1 MAEKTEDTG
10 QENVG
15 AQEENSQVEYT
26 DIEKQALDQGWR
38 PKDEYE
44 GDPGKWVDASI
55 FVARAPLFEHIDAQ
69 KRELKEVKKTIKL
82 MASHHAKT
90 REVEYQRALDSL
102 RAQKKAALTDMDADA
117 VINIDERI
125 DLVKAE
131 ITKDKQQIMQET
143 AVESEV
149 RHPEFENWTQRNQW
163 YDTNRTMKAFA
174 DAYGHEL
181 SGTGKSP
188 SDVLRLVEKEVK
200 AKFPEKFSNP
210 NREKPN
216 AVESSSA
223 HKTQS
228 SSGFQLSAEERRA
241 MATFVRAGALTEEQ
255 YIKEIKLQRG
265 VK

>member
-1 MAEKTEDTG
+1 MAETTENAG
-10 QENVG
+10 QEN
-15 AQEENSQVEYT
+15 QENTHQYT
-26 DIEKQALDQGWR
+26 DIENQAIEQGWR

-69 KRELKEVKKTIKL
+69 KRELKEVKKALKL

-90 REVEYQRALDSL
+90 REVEYARALDEL
-102 RAQKKAALTDMDADA
+102 RVQKKAALTDMDADA

-125 DLVKAE
+125 DLVKDQIAM
-131 ITKDKQQIMQET
+131 DKHQAMQEVV
-143 AVESEV
+143 AESQV
-149 RHPEFENWTQRNQW
+149 RHPEFENWSQRNSW
-163 YDTNRTMKAFA
+163 YDSNKTMRAFA
-174 DAYGHEL
+174 DAYGNEL
-181 SGTGKSP
+181 TGTGKSP

-210 NREKPN
+210 NREKAN
-216 AVESSSA
+216 NVESSSTPKA
-223 HKTQS
+223 GGGNS
-228 SSGFQLSAEERRA
+228 SFQLSPEERRA

-265 VK
+265 VQ

>member
-1 MAEKTEDTG
+1 MTEQVQT
-10 QENVG
+10 ENTEQQG
-15 AQEENSQVEYT
+15 EPKEYSE
-26 DIEKQALDQGWR
+26 IEKQALDQGWR

-44 GDPGKWVDASI
+44 GDPSKWVDASI

-69 KRELKEVKKTIKL
+69 KRELKEVKKALKL

-90 REVEYQRALDSL
+90 REVEYQRALDTL

-131 ITKDKQQIMQET
+131 ITKDKQQLIQE
-143 AVESEV
+143 AVVESEV

-174 DAYGHEL
+174 DAYGQEL
-181 SGTGKSP
+181 ASTGKSP
-188 SDVLRLVEKEVK
+188 SDVLRLVEREVK

-210 NREKPN
+210 NRDKPN
-216 AVESSSA
+216 SVESSSA

-228 SSGFQLSAEERRA
+228 SSGFQLTAEERRA

-255 YIKEIKLQRG
+255 YIKEIKIQRG
-265 VK
+265 NQ